1 MAIKKPTIEQL
12 KKIAEEFHLDLS
24 REDLV
29 SFQEII
35 SAGPLQS
42 YDRLNEMDE
51 PTLTVKYPRTL
62 GYRPPH
68 EENKHNAWY
77 WKTSIKGNDIG
88 KLTGKKVVL
97 KDNINLAGIPMMNG
111 SAMLEGYVSNED
123 ATIVTRMLDEGAEIV
138 GKAVCQDLCLSGGSH
153 TAATGPVRNPHDLT
167 KSTGGSSS
175 GSAALVAT
183 GEVDMAIG
191 CDQGGSIR
199 IPSSWCG
206 IYGLKPSY
214 GLVPYTGILPIERTI
229 DHAGPMARTV
239 EDIALLLEVIAGED
253 GLDSRQSGLESK
265 PYVQS
270 LTGNANGVKVGVVR
284 EGFNWEGISEEDV
297 DRIVKESAN
306 SLIYAGA
313 LVEEISIPM
322 HRDGIHLWNVI
333 GTEGLTSLMVKENG
347 MGTNW
352 KGHYTTRFLD
362 IYGKSRKTRAN
373 EFAQTVK
380 LTMLLGQYMQDQYNG
395 KYYAVAQ
402 NTARKLK
409 QAYDIAFEKYD
420 VLIMPTTPMKATTIP
435 SPGIS
440 IAEDISNS
448 LGMIQN
454 TAPFNLTGH
463 PAMNVPCGKS
473 GKLPVGM
480 MIVGRIGEDDKVIQ
494 VAHAFEQLDKTKVA
508 CGLEQVNR

>member
-1 MAIKKPTIEQL
+1 MTINKPTIAQL
-12 KKIAEEFHLDLS
+12 EKIAEEFHLDLS
-24 REDLV
+24 REDLL

-35 SAGPLQS
+35 LADSLESYNRLQ
-42 YDRLNEMDE
+42 EMIE
-51 PTLTVKYPRTL
+51 PTLPVKYPRTL
-62 GYRPPH
+62 GYRPSN
-68 EENKHNAWY
+68 EENKYNAWY
-77 WKTSIKGNDIG
+77 WKTNIKGNDFG
-88 KLTGKKVVL
+88 KLAGKKVVL

-111 SAMLEGYVSNED
+111 SAMLEGYVSSED

-175 GSAALVAT
+175 GSAALVAVE
-183 GEVDMAIG
+183 EVDMAIG

-214 GLVPYTGILPIERTI
+214 GLVPYTGILPVERTI
-229 DHAGPMARTV
+229 DHTGPMARTV
-239 EDIALLLEVIAGED
+239 EDVALLLEVIAGED

-265 PYVQS
+265 PYIQS
-270 LTGNANGVKVGVVR
+270 LIGNANEIKIGVVQ
-284 EGFNWEGISEEDV
+284 EGFNWEGASEEDV
-297 DRIVKESAN
+297 DQIVKEAAN
-306 SLIYAGA
+306 SLVNAGA
-313 LVEEISIPM
+313 LVEEVSIPM

-352 KGHYTTRFLD
+352 KGHYTTKFLD
-362 IYGKSRKTRAN
+362 VYGKSRKTRAN

-395 KYYAVAQ
+395 KYYAIAQ
-402 NTARKLK
+402 NIARNLK

-435 SPGIS
+435 SSDIS
-440 IAEDISNS
+440 IAEEISNS

-473 GKLPVGM
+473 QGLPVGM
-480 MIVGRIGEDDKVIQ
+480 MMVGRIGEDDIVLQ
-494 VAHAFEQLDKTKVA
+494 VAHAYQTISSKNPVI
-508 CGLEQVNR
+508 R